1 MKPEIDGQ
9 TANKL
14 DQHKRSQK
22 QRYDRRSQPLS
33 PLVSGQAIRMKL
45 PGNNEWSL
53 GRCITTLPNRSYEV
67 EVAGRRFRRNRR
79 QLRTTAE
86 KSPPQTTAEIG
97 TPGEITDNAE
107 LSETHLQDPS
117 VPHVSEDVLPP
128 EHMEP
133 RRSSRVTKPPIWH
146 KDYTLN

>member
-1 MKPEIDGQ
+1 MEPPIAHRRTEGHYIKSEIDGQ

-33 PLVSGQAIRMKL
+33 PLVSGQAIRIKL

-79 QLRTTAE
+79 QRLHLFLKNPLLRNRLRLLQHQEGLQRVHAW
-86 KSPPQTTAEIG
+86 SVA
-97 TPGEITDNAE
+97 TPR
-107 LSETHLQDPS
+107 
-117 VPHVSEDVLPP
+117 VL
-128 EHMEP
+128 
-133 RRSSRVTKPPIWH
+133 
-146 KDYTLN
+146 N